1 MLSQVSY
8 VQRYF
13 AYNGAVLQIN
23 FQPKCH
29 TKEIKNFEWIMKFFN
44 MIGMEK
50 TVISKLKKRAKKKNI
65 ILNSKSLN
73 PLDPFH
79 QPTNPSGLI
88 FLYLTDLVE
97 Y

>member
-50 TVISKLKKRAKKKNI
+50 TVISKLKKRAKKKKYHSQLQI
-65 ILNSKSLN
+65 PQSLG
-73 PLDPFH
+73 PF
-79 QPTNPSGLI
+79 PST
-88 FLYLTDLVE
+88 Y
-97 Y
+97 